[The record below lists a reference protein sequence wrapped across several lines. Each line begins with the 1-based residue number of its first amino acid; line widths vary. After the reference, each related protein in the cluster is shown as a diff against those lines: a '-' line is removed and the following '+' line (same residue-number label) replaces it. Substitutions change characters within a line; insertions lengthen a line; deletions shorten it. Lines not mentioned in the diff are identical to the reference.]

1 MLKII
6 IHGCNGK
13 MGRVIAKLASESP
26 DFKVV
31 AGIDKNTSQLDFP
44 VYADLEDVK
53 EEADVIIDFSYHTA
67 VPEMI
72 KKAATKKL
80 PVVVATTGLS
90 DEELSVIN
98 NASKEIPIFRSANMS
113 LGVNILI
120 SIVKEV
126 AKILQNDFD
135 IEIIEKHHNMKKD
148 APSGTALM
156 IADAINEVLNSKK
169 EYIYGRH
176 TKTKERS
183 KSELGIH
190 AVRGGTIVG
199 EHDVIFAGHDELIT
213 ISHTAQSREIFGYGA
228 LKAAKFIAGKSPGI
242 YNMEDLVKKG

>member
-26 DFKVV
+26 DFTIV
-31 AGIDKNTSQLDFP
+31 AGVDKNTSQLDFP
-44 VYADLEDVK
+44 VYTDLEDVQ
-53 EEADVIIDFSYHTA
+53 EEADVIIDFSYHSA

-72 KKAATKKL
+72 KAAAKKKL

-90 DEELSVIN
+90 DEELAVIN
-98 NASKEIPIFRSANMS
+98 EASKEIPIFRSANMS
-113 LGVNILI
+113 LGISILI
-120 SIVKEV
+120 SLVKEA

-148 APSGTALM
+148 APSGTALA
-156 IADAINEVLNSKK
+156 IADAINEVLNDKK

-176 TKTKERS
+176 TKAKERS
-183 KSELGIH
+183 QSELGIH
-190 AVRGGTIVG
+190 AIRGGTIVG
-199 EHDVIFAGHDELIT
+199 EHDVIFAGHDELLT

-228 LKAAKFIAGKSPGI
+228 LKAAKFIAGKNPGI
-242 YNMEDLVKKG
+242 YKMDDLVKKG